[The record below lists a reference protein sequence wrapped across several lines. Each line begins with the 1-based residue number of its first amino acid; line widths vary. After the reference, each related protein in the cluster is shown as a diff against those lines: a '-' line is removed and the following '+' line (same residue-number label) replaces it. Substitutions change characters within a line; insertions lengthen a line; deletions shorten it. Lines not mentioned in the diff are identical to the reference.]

1 MGIIITGVILIL
13 AGAYGIYAGY
23 STDNWG
29 MAGVGWGSLIIGT
42 LSILFG
48 VGKRASDKVA
58 TPHKEVSDHA
68 HAEVRALIQAMGV
81 VAVADDKIRDI
92 EIETIVN
99 VHDQMLGVR
108 ITHEEVKEILTE
120 FGPDFDIVGRL
131 TAHRSKISPSMKR
144 TIVQCCQ
151 LVMVSDR
158 EVVVPEQNKVQ
169 QIGLALGFDQT
180 EIEDMVASAG
190 L

>member
-1 MGIIITGVILIL
+1 MGIIITGIILIL
-13 AGAYGIYAGY
+13 AGAYGIYNGY
-23 STDNWG
+23 SGDNWG
-29 MAGVGWGSLIIGT
+29 MAGVGWGALIIGT

-58 TPHKEVSDHA
+58 SPHNEVTEHA

-81 VAVADDKIRDI
+81 VALADDKIRDI
-92 EIETIVN
+92 EVETIVN
-99 VHDQMLGVR
+99 VHDQMLGLR
-108 ITHEEVKEILTE
+108 ISHEEVKEILSE

-131 TAHRSKISPSMKR
+131 TANRGKISPSMKR

-158 EVVVPEQNKVQ
+158 EVVPNEKSKIHE
-169 QIGLALGFDQT
+169 IGLALGFDQT
-180 EIEDMVASAG
+180 EIDDMIASTG

>member
-1 MGIIITGVILIL
+1 MGIIITGAILIL
-13 AGAYGIYAGY
+13 VGAYGIYAGY
-23 STDNWG
+23 SSDNWG
-29 MAGVGWGSLIIGT
+29 MAGVGWGALIIGT
-42 LSILFG
+42 ISILFG
-48 VGKRASDKVA
+48 FGKRTSDNLS
-58 TPHKEVSDHA
+58 TPHNEVTDHA

-81 VAVADDKIRDI
+81 VAVADDKLRDI

-108 ITHEEVKEILTE
+108 ISHDEVKEILSE
-120 FGPDFDIVGRL
+120 FGPNFDIVGRL
-131 TAHRSKISPSMKR
+131 TANRGKISPTMKR
-144 TIVQCCQ
+144 TIVKCCH

-158 EVVVPEQNKVQ
+158 EVVKTEQNKVQ

-180 EIEDMVASAG
+180 EIEDMVASTG